1 MKEYKSIKMSR
12 IFLTLISAIMLMI
25 LINGIA
31 YANTDTKSTGDSS
44 NSNFSIQNVITAV
57 KNFDQAGK
65 KTDGGIDAKA
75 MGDKFAEQLKPIG
88 DIIITV
94 GMIVC
99 VAVSIIFGMKFVA
112 ASGKGQE
119 IAKLKTQLLGF
130 VIASFVFV
138 SAYPIWSFIVKTISE
153 MVAKV

>member
-1 MKEYKSIKMSR
+1 MKDFKSLKINK
-12 IFLTLISAIMLMI
+12 IGIIILNIIVFFLLFSGM
-25 LINGIA
+25 A
-31 YANTDTKSTGDSS
+31 YAKTGTSSDSS
-44 NSNFSIQNVITAV
+44 SSNFSIQNVITAV
-57 KNFDQAGK
+57 KNFDAAGK

-138 SAYPIWSFIVKTISE
+138 SAYPIWSFIVKTIAE

>member
-1 MKEYKSIKMSR
+1 MKDFKSLKINKICLIMINI
-12 IFLTLISAIMLMI
+12 IFVFMLLNI
-25 LINGIA
+25 TT
-31 YANTDTKSTGDSS
+31 YASTDSS
-44 NSNFSIQNVITAV
+44 SSNFSIQNVITAV
-57 KNFDQAGK
+57 KNFDAAGK

>member
-1 MKEYKSIKMSR
+1 MKDFKSLKISKICLIIINI
-12 IFLTLISAIMLMI
+12 IFVFML
-25 LINGIA
+25 LNA
-31 YANTDTKSTGDSS
+31 TTYASTDSS
-44 NSNFSIQNVITAV
+44 SSNFSIQNVITAV
-57 KNFDQAGK
+57 KNFDAAGK

>member
-1 MKEYKSIKMSR
+1 MKDFKSLKINKICLIVISI
-12 IFLTLISAIMLMI
+12 IFVFMLLNI
-25 LINGIA
+25 TT
-31 YANTDTKSTGDSS
+31 YASTDSS
-44 NSNFSIQNVITAV
+44 SSNFSIQNVITAV
-57 KNFDQAGK
+57 KNFDAAGK

>member
-1 MKEYKSIKMSR
+1 MKDFKSWKINKIGR
-12 IFLTLISAIMLMI
+12 IILNIIVFFLLFSGMV
-25 LINGIA
+25 
-31 YANTDTKSTGDSS
+31 YAKTGTSSDSS
-44 NSNFSIQNVITAV
+44 SSNFSIQNVITAV
-57 KNFDQAGK
+57 KNFDAAGK

-138 SAYPIWSFIVKTISE
+138 SAYPIWSFIVKTIAE

>member
-1 MKEYKSIKMSR
+1 MKDFKSLKINK
-12 IFLTLISAIMLMI
+12 IGIIMLSIIVFFLLFSGMV
-25 LINGIA
+25 
-31 YANTDTKSTGDSS
+31 YAKTGTSSDSS
-44 NSNFSIQNVITAV
+44 SSNFSIQNVITAV
-57 KNFDQAGK
+57 KNFDAAGK

-130 VIASFVFV
+130 VIVSFVFV

>member
-1 MKEYKSIKMSR
+1 MKDFKSLKINKIGIMVLS
-12 IFLTLISAIMLMI
+12 IIVFFLLFS
-25 LINGIA
+25 GIV
-31 YANTDTKSTGDSS
+31 YAKTGTSSDSS
-44 NSNFSIQNVITAV
+44 SSNFSIQNVITAV
-57 KNFDQAGK
+57 KNFDAAGK

-138 SAYPIWSFIVKTISE
+138 SAYPIWSFIVKTIAE

>member
-1 MKEYKSIKMSR
+1 MKDFKSLKISKICLIIINI
-12 IFLTLISAIMLMI
+12 IFVFML
-25 LINGIA
+25 LNA
-31 YANTDTKSTGDSS
+31 TTYASTDSS
-44 NSNFSIQNVITAV
+44 SSNFSIQNVITAV
-57 KNFDQAGK
+57 KNFDAAGK

-138 SAYPIWSFIVKTISE
+138 SAYPIWRFIVKTISE

>member
-1 MKEYKSIKMSR
+1 MKNFKSLKINK
-12 IFLTLISAIMLMI
+12 IGIIILNIIVFFLLFSGM
-25 LINGIA
+25 A
-31 YANTDTKSTGDSS
+31 YAKTGTSSDSS
-44 NSNFSIQNVITAV
+44 SSNFSIQNVITAV
-57 KNFDQAGK
+57 KNFDAAGK

>member
-1 MKEYKSIKMSR
+1 MKDFKSLKINK
-12 IFLTLISAIMLMI
+12 IGIIILNIIVFFLLFSGMV
-25 LINGIA
+25 
-31 YANTDTKSTGDSS
+31 YAKTGTSSDSS
-44 NSNFSIQNVITAV
+44 SSNFSIQNVITAV
-57 KNFDQAGK
+57 KNFDAAGK

-99 VAVSIIFGMKFVA
+99 VAVSSIFGMKFVA

-138 SAYPIWSFIVKTISE
+138 SAYPIWSFIVKTIAE

>member
-1 MKEYKSIKMSR
+1 MKDFKSLKINKIGIIIINI
-12 IFLTLISAIMLMI
+12 IFVFMLLNI
-25 LINGIA
+25 TT
-31 YANTDTKSTGDSS
+31 YASTDSS
-44 NSNFSIQNVITAV
+44 SSNFSIQNVITAV
-57 KNFDQAGK
+57 KNFDAAGK
-65 KTDGGIDAKA
+65 KPDGGIDAKA

>member
-1 MKEYKSIKMSR
+1 MKDFKSLKINKIGIIMIS
-12 IFLTLISAIMLMI
+12 IIVFFLLFS
-25 LINGIA
+25 GIV
-31 YANTDTKSTGDSS
+31 YAKTGTSGDSS
-44 NSNFSIQNVITAV
+44 SSNFSIQNVITAV
-57 KNFDQAGK
+57 KNFDAAGK

-99 VAVSIIFGMKFVA
+99 VSVSIIFGMKFVA

-138 SAYPIWSFIVKTISE
+138 SAYPIWSFIVKTIAE

>member
-1 MKEYKSIKMSR
+1 MKDFKSLKINKICLIIINI
-12 IFLTLISAIMLMI
+12 IFVFML
-25 LINGIA
+25 LNA
-31 YANTDTKSTGDSS
+31 TTYASTDSS
-44 NSNFSIQNVITAV
+44 SSNFSIQNVITAV
-57 KNFDQAGK
+57 KNFDAAGK

>member
-1 MKEYKSIKMSR
+1 MKDYKSIKISR
-12 IFLTLISAIMLMI
+12 IFSIVISVIMFVILM
-25 LINGIA
+25 NGMT
-31 YANTDTKSTGDSS
+31 YAKTDTKSTGDSS

-57 KNFDQAGK
+57 KNFDAAGK

>member
-1 MKEYKSIKMSR
+1 MKDFKSLKINKICLIMINI
-12 IFLTLISAIMLMI
+12 IFVFMLLNI
-25 LINGIA
+25 TT
-31 YANTDTKSTGDSS
+31 YASIDSS
-44 NSNFSIQNVITAV
+44 SSNFIIQNVITAV
-57 KNFDQAGK
+57 KNFDAAGK

>member
-1 MKEYKSIKMSR
+1 MKDFKSLKINKICLIVISI
-12 IFLTLISAIMLMI
+12 IFVLML
-25 LINGIA
+25 LNA
-31 YANTDTKSTGDSS
+31 TTYASTDSS
-44 NSNFSIQNVITAV
+44 SSNFSIQNVITAV
-57 KNFDQAGK
+57 KNFDAAGK

>member
-1 MKEYKSIKMSR
+1 MKDFKSLKISKICLIIINI
-12 IFLTLISAIMLMI
+12 IFVFML
-25 LINGIA
+25 LNA
-31 YANTDTKSTGDSS
+31 TTYASTDSS
-44 NSNFSIQNVITAV
+44 SSNFSIQNVITAV
-57 KNFDQAGK
+57 KNFDAAGK
-65 KTDGGIDAKA
+65 KKDGGIDAKA

>member
-1 MKEYKSIKMSR
+1 
-12 IFLTLISAIMLMI
+12 
-25 LINGIA
+25 
-31 YANTDTKSTGDSS
+31 
-44 NSNFSIQNVITAV
+44 
-57 KNFDQAGK
+57 
-65 KTDGGIDAKA
+65 
-75 MGDKFAEQLKPIG
+75 
-88 DIIITV
+88 
-94 GMIVC
+94 MIVC

>member
-1 MKEYKSIKMSR
+1 MKDFKSLKINKICLIVISI
-12 IFLTLISAIMLMI
+12 IFALML
-25 LINGIA
+25 LNA
-31 YANTDTKSTGDSS
+31 TTYASTDSS
-44 NSNFSIQNVITAV
+44 SSNFSIQNVITAV
-57 KNFDQAGK
+57 KNFDAAGK